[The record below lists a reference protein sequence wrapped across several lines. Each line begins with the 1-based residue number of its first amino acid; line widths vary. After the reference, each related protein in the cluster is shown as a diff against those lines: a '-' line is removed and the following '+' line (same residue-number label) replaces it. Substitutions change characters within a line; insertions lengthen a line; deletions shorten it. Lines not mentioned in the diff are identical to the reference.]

1 MLIQAKIH
9 SWIKDAEAERHAQCS
24 SKLSVSAKA
33 SSQSRSSRRSSSKV
47 SSRSSKKKRALEERI
62 KMTETEYMEK
72 KQSLEFENLR
82 IQLAAEVVKSKAW
95 VKILEAPSE
104 IPDDAQVTLKSK
116 TSYLGQYQK
125 RREVK
130 RNSQK
135 ETEPASTLRKRER

>member
-1 MLIQAKIH
+1 
-9 SWIKDAEAERHAQCS
+9 
-24 SKLSVSAKA
+24 
-33 SSQSRSSRRSSSKV
+33 
-47 SSRSSKKKRALEERI
+47 
-62 KMTETEYMEK
+62 MTETEYMEK

-104 IPDDAQVTLKSK
+104 IPDDAQVTLKSR
-116 TSYLGQYQK
+116 TSYLGQHQK

-135 ETEPASTLRKRER
+135 ETEPASTFRKREK

>member
-1 MLIQAKIH
+1 
-9 SWIKDAEAERHAQCS
+9 
-24 SKLSVSAKA
+24 
-33 SSQSRSSRRSSSKV
+33 
-47 SSRSSKKKRALEERI
+47 
-62 KMTETEYMEK
+62 MTETEYMEK

-104 IPDDAQVTLKSK
+104 IPDDAQVTLKSR
-116 TSYLGQYQK
+116 TSYLGQHQK

-135 ETEPASTLRKRER
+135 ETEPASTFRKRER